1 MGQSAEGKAMGS
13 DLVRAAAALGLLL
26 GLGVAG
32 AGFLVADG
40 FHAVRAAD
48 RYVTVKGFSERE
60 VAANLAM
67 WPIVFQVSG
76 DDLAAVQGRL
86 DAAAGKVQAFL
97 AQRGFAAEEANV
109 SSPRLT
115 DLHAQRFDANRP
127 AERYLGEAT
136 VTLRSPRVDAVKLAM
151 QESGELIKEGVALVR
166 SYEYQTAF
174 LYTGLEQIKPEMI
187 AEATKDA
194 RRAAEQ
200 FAHDAGSDVGAI
212 RKAQQGFFSVED
224 RDAFSPEFKK
234 IRVVTTV
241 EYFLDE

>member
-1 MGQSAEGKAMGS
+1 MGS
-13 DLVRAAAALGLLL
+13 DLVRAAVAVGLLL

-40 FHAVRAAD
+40 FRAVRAAD

-76 DDLAAVQGRL
+76 NDLAAVQERL
-86 DAAAGKVQAFL
+86 DQAAGKVRAYL
-97 AQRGFAAEEANV
+97 AQRQFAAEETNV

-127 AERYLGEAT
+127 PERYLGEAT
-136 VTLRSPRVDAVKLAM
+136 VTLRSGRVDAVTLAM
-151 QESGELIKEGVALVR
+151 RDSGELIKEGVALVR

-187 AEATKDA
+187 AEATKAA

-200 FAHDAGSDVGAI
+200 FAHDAGSSVGAI

-224 RDAFSPEFKK
+224 RDPFSPEFKQ